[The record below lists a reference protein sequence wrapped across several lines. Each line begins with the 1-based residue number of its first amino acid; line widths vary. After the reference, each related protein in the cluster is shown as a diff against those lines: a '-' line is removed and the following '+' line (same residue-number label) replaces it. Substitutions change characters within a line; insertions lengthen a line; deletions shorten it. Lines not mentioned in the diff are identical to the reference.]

1 MVTLDLTA
9 TTPKKIKNIQQAAVP
24 ELGTLAPDFGLSS
37 YHGSGRLRGLT
48 AVVTGADS
56 GIGRAAALAFAREG
70 CGRLVLTSLDSR
82 EEREDLVGTVAAI
95 EEQGGENPGER
106 GTSAVAAVSRDL
118 ADEGFRVAVVEAA
131 AGKIRASCGVAVC
144 LLFLVFAAVFFCC
157 FCSFDCGERRRAIES
172 NRGRRRKNRA
182 LKKKGRCRPRRATSD
197 DEKEK
202 TLQPQPP
209 QQKLPTILKK
219 IKPKSQKTS
228 S

>member
-106 GTSAVAAVSRDL
+106 GTSAVAAVSGDL

-144 LLFLVFAAVFFCC
+144 LLFLVFAAVFFAV
-157 FCSFDCGERRRAIES
+157 FALSTAASDDEQSKVTEEGGEKIAPLKKRDGAGRGERRATT
-172 NRGRRRKNRA
+172 
-182 LKKKGRCRPRRATSD
+182 KKKKLCNLNLPN
-197 DEKEK
+197 KNF
-202 TLQPQPP
+202 
-209 QQKLPTILKK
+209 QQY
-219 IKPKSQKTS
+219 
-228 S
+228 